1 MIKRNLT
8 QASDDQ
14 IELKQ
19 LINFTLTTCEDFF
32 QTMIELM
39 KESERVNNLGPET
52 VGHLIPLSIGH
63 TDRPTEYE
71 SKYINNILTKCEF
84 TGIPPDNT

>member
-1 MIKRNLT
+1 
-8 QASDDQ
+8 
-14 IELKQ
+14 
-19 LINFTLTTCEDFF
+19 
-32 QTMIELM
+32 MIELM

-84 TGIPPDNT
+84 TGIPPDNTQNDMTRDMYDMLPTHFLPTQPISRVPSVLKHL